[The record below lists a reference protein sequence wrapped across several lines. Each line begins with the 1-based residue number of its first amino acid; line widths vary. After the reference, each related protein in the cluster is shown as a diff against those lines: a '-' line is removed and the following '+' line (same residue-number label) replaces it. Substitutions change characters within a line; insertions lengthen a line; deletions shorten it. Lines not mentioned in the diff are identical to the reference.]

1 MTFQALNLK
10 KKHFLDLLDDD
21 YILIM
26 PTYMKGNAW
35 LKLLSHSNFL
45 YVRVTRAITNY
56 VLIEE
61 YCLRFFSKKKY
72 RNYPIES
79 RYYIF
84 HEYRRYNNYWNSNKE
99 LLNHFVAFLEYN
111 SGAFFL

>member
-45 YVRVTRAITNY
+45 YVRVTRAITNH

-61 YCLRFFSKKKY
+61 YCLRFFSKKSIEIIQL
-72 RNYPIES
+72 NQDIISFMSIEDIITIGIPIKS
-79 RYYIF
+79 C
-84 HEYRRYNNYWNSNKE
+84 
-99 LLNHFVAFLEYN
+99 
-111 SGAFFL
+111 